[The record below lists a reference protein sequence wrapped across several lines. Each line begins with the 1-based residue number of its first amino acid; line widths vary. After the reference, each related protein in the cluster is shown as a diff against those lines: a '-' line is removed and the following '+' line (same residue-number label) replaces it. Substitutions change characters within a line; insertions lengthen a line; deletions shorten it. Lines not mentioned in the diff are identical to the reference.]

1 MQCPRIGNKR
11 ACRDLSCQWRTTTN
25 APETVRKG
33 RFLALL
39 DYFCVKAYIFIVV
52 TLAAHSESPVVPGA
66 ISWVD
71 KLVLATVNAPYS
83 RNISSAI
90 LEECL
95 AKVKIAGWPAH
106 LASFFTELKPE
117 LVLSFASEHGVSE
130 SNLTASYEAVKDFSG
145 ESNPGLEEQL
155 VLLASAA

>member
-1 MQCPRIGNKR
+1 MR
-11 ACRDLSCQWRTTTN
+11 S
-25 APETVRKG
+25 
-33 RFLALL
+33 FL
-39 DYFCVKAYIFIVV
+39 DYFRSKAYIYRMV
-52 TLAAHSESPVVPGA
+52 TSAAQSEFSVAPGA

-83 RNISSAI
+83 RNISSAV

-95 AKVKIAGWPAH
+95 AVANIAGWPAH